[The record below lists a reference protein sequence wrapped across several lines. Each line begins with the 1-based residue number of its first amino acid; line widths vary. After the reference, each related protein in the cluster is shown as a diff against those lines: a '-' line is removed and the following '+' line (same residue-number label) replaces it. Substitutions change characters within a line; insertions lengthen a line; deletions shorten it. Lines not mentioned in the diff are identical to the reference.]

1 MEVNAHKMSFFG
13 ANSNN
18 ASIKPSLYSAGFYS
32 T

>member
-1 MEVNAHKMSFFG
+1 MEVNAHKMSLFG

-18 ASIKPSLYSAGFYS
+18 ASIKPSLYIARFYF